1 MTPKYAKLKDDL
13 AALKNKVLAVRA
25 EFQKS
30 VKAGD
35 VEKDLKESYNALNE
49 AFEKLEAGFAVL
61 EDEKS
66 SDEARDAA
74 WSDIDR
80 NIRFPGDYLPRP
92 SKYNEPAVKDFN
104 SKIGTDNF
112 RRLYRTAN
120 KLRDLGYEVKSMSG
134 RQTFENIGNKLDDYA
149 VQREK
154 YQTELYSFNEPL
166 NFDSYSDMVRKQK
179 LYREQLIKAQN
190 EYDEYVKLREVERL
204 SAEYKAV
211 SVEVMQ
217 TVVQL
222 RSQLREINK
231 QIEEND
237 NQLASVDEQI
247 RELQEQESLYKATLD
262 RDIGRIN
269 EIYGRI
275 NTISSTS
282 IELSQKITEIEVQQ
296 EKINDTYRN
305 YEQSL
310 RELESAEVDENAP
323 NELQVTTQLK
333 GELAGY
339 FNREADIAAYKQRVQ
354 NYLAKNG
361 YADLPAAKIKSML
374 HDGML
379 YSKLD
384 KKIVDAYEKAGVQSV
399 MKPLQFY
406 KDFQKFKD
414 EFKGIYGASEKMSK
428 EIDENIVTPA
438 DLFRLTD
445 KAADDLDAKANDLLA
460 IKDGD
465 SRLNGISA
473 DFVRPGF
480 NDIAR
485 ANGELQAFLH
495 QKLALEARQNDLLE
509 QKNKIE
515 AEMHKLDT
523 QAKELQKEAE
533 ANSFDAKLKGLFQKR
548 NKLVEAK
555 EELMAKNEYL
565 TGAIASAE
573 ERKLEARD
581 RYLNASNKLDNLKKE
596 YEKSKNLSEKTDAQ
610 KEKFDSFCRTH
621 DELKIKNDDIRRAIN
636 INSHNHIGRDFWV
649 DTKSETTERVNSFL
663 ETAECG
669 KKSGHNNSEEF
680 KQMLSA
686 LQRFSEADENLSA
699 MPALADYKRMLEN
712 IRDAAKNYL
721 DKKATEIRPL
731 ASAQRKY
738 RLDFARRL
746 RDFAESAA
754 EKFGEMDASVKN
766 TNARIDSLGITKEGM
781 TDSINKVL
789 EDVNEAVALKQEF
802 MKKQHADSKELSKGV
817 KHEKDGP
824 SIS

>member
-1 MTPKYAKLKDDL
+1 MPPKYAKFKDDL
-13 AALKNKVLAVRA
+13 TELKNKVLAIRA

-30 VKAGD
+30 VKADD
-35 VEKDLKESYNALNE
+35 VEKELKESYNALNE
-49 AFEKLEAGFAVL
+49 AFAKLEAGFAVL

-66 SDEARDAA
+66 SDEAREAA
-74 WSDIDR
+74 WGDIDR
-80 NIRFPGDYLPRP
+80 NIRFPGDSLPRP
-92 SKYNEPAVKDFN
+92 SKYNEPAVKEFN
-104 SKIGTDNF
+104 SNIGTDNF

-120 KLRDLGYEVKSMSG
+120 KLRDIGYEVKAMSG
-134 RQTFENIGNKLDDYA
+134 RQTFENIGNKLDEYA

-154 YQTELYSFNEPL
+154 YQKELYSFNEPL
-166 NFDSYSDMVRKQK
+166 DYDSYSDMVRKQK
-179 LYREQLIKAQN
+179 LYKEQFIKAQN

-211 SVEVMQ
+211 SIEVLQ
-217 TVVQL
+217 TVTQL

-237 NQLASVDEQI
+237 DQLESVDEQI
-247 RELQEQESLYKATLD
+247 RKLQEQESLYKATLD
-262 RDIGRIN
+262 RNIDRIN
-269 EIYGRI
+269 EIYSRV

-296 EKINDTYRN
+296 EKINDTYRS

-310 RELESAEVDENAP
+310 REIENAEIDENAP
-323 NELQVTTQLK
+323 DELQVTTRLK
-333 GELAGY
+333 SELAGC
-339 FNREADIAAYKQRVQ
+339 FNREADLTAYKQRVQ

-361 YADLPAAKIKSML
+361 YADLPPAKIQSML

-384 KKIVDAYEKAGVQSV
+384 QKIVDAYEKAGVQNV

-406 KDFQKFKD
+406 KDFKKFKD

-445 KAADDLDAKANDLLA
+445 KAVNDLDARANDLLA

-465 SRLNGISA
+465 PRLNGISA

-485 ANGELQAFLH
+485 ASGELQAFLH
-495 QKLALEARQNDLLE
+495 QKLALEARQKDLLE

-523 QAKELQKEAE
+523 EAKELQKQAE
-533 ANSFDAKLKGLFQKR
+533 ANSFEAKLKELFDKR
-548 NKLVEAK
+548 NKLVEKK
-555 EELMAKNEYL
+555 EELMTKNEYL
-565 TGAIASAE
+565 TSAIASAE
-573 ERKLEARD
+573 ERKAEARD
-581 RYLNASNKLDNLKKE
+581 RYLNASNKLDNLKKD
-596 YEKSKNLSEKTDAQ
+596 YESSKKLSEKTDAQ
-610 KEKFDSFCRTH
+610 KEKFDGFCRLH
-621 DELKIKNDDIRRAIN
+621 DELKIKNDDIRKAVN
-636 INSHNHIGRDFWV
+636 INSRNHIGRDFWV
-649 DTKSETTERVNSFL
+649 DAKSETNERVNSFL

-686 LQRFSEADENLSA
+686 LQRFSDADENLSA

-746 RDFAESAA
+746 RDFADSAA
-754 EKFGEMDASVKN
+754 ERFGEMDASVKN
-766 TNARIDSLGITKEGM
+766 TDARLDSLGITKEGM
-781 TDSINKVL
+781 TDSINEVL
-789 EDVNEAVALKQEF
+789 ENVNEAVALKQEF
-802 MKKQHADSKELSKGV
+802 MKKQHADSKELGRSV
-817 KHEKDGP
+817 RHEKDGP
-824 SIS
+824 SVS